1 MSTKKEKTTKRKS
14 FYDFTVNKKI
24 REYLDEQSK
33 KSSNKQA
40 VADFATAVG
49 VSKENVRQWRNGY
62 SRPDIDKLII
72 ISNILGC
79 SLEYLLGASECKNLE
94 NININEELGLSNEA
108 INNLK
113 ELQKK
118 DIKTTL
124 IGNYKRNF
132 ANIDIINYFLSQEE
146 FWDVCRKQAKN
157 ILAYYT
163 NSEYKKQFD
172 KLSESSDISPFDFS
186 NVIVNS
192 FFYSLFKDYVI
203 KSIVEYEPE
212 LKKYFKNNSK
222 T

>member
-1 MSTKKEKTTKRKS
+1 M
-14 FYDFTVNKKI
+14 
-24 REYLDEQSK
+24 
-33 KSSNKQA
+33 
-40 VADFATAVG
+40 
-49 VSKENVRQWRNGY
+49 
-62 SRPDIDKLII
+62 
-72 ISNILGC
+72 
-79 SLEYLLGASECKNLE
+79 LGASECKNLE

-203 KSIVEYEPE
+203 KSIVIYN
-212 LKKYFKNNSK
+212 K
-222 T
+222 